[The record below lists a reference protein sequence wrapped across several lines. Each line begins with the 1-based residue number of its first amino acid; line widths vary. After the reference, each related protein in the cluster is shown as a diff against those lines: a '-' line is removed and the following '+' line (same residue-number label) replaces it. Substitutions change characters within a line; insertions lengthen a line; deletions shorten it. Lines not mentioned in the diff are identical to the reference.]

1 MTIQKIVNWFKNKFG
16 SKYVDFT
23 GVWISW
29 FKPYFF
35 TMATPIQNISA
46 QQLIDIKFSNNYSEL
61 GKRIN
66 DVIRENNLKIVNDNL
81 NKYQEDTKWIK
92 NF

>member
-1 MTIQKIVNWFKNKFG
+1 
-16 SKYVDFT
+16 
-23 GVWISW
+23 
-29 FKPYFF
+29 
-35 TMATPIQNISA
+35 MATPIQNISA

-81 NKYQEDTKWIK
+81 NKYQEDTK
-92 NF
+92 